1 MAVVKPAC
9 AANPGL
15 VPGFLLAA
23 KQRRRAKRLAS
34 AAGQWGPY
42 SQMRTGVRGNNAG
55 QSGLYLN
62 LAPPSAASYISPPLM
77 IEKEAMP
84 FS

>member
-1 MAVVKPAC
+1 MVEALVNHEWYRLDFAETVRLMQADVNFPHTRAIKKRP
-9 AANPGL
+9 PEGGL
-15 VPGFLLAA
+15 FIG
-23 KQRRRAKRLAS
+23 RR
-34 AAGQWGPY
+34 QP
-42 SQMRTGVRGNNAG
+42 G
-55 QSGLYLN
+55 QSGLNLN